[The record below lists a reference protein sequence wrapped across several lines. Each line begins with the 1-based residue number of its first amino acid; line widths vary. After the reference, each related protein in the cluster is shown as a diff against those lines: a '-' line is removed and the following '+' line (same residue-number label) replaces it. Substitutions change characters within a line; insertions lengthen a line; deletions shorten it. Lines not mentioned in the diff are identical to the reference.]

1 MVEDAE
7 ISNMVISSDENQTSV
22 APTPVKHF
30 TKLKDFLIHYKYVK
44 RPDGPGP
51 THTRIGEE
59 KTKIYGGSYHIPED
73 QRNLFWKLYHK
84 EIVSK
89 NKVEYLTEKQ
99 NTDGTSPIAVDL
111 DLHFALD
118 VPERVYTQ
126 DHLDDMVDVY
136 LAELKDI
143 YQFDEDSQFNIF
155 LFEKDTINRVVEKN
169 ITKDGIHMIIGI
181 QMDHKAQKLLRERV
195 IGKVAECWGDFPL
208 VNTWNDVFDEG
219 VTLGYTNWQL
229 YGSCKPKH
237 TAYKLTNVYEVSY
250 DPEDGE
256 FINNRGKPEEYL
268 TAEKFPLLSVQYR
281 NHPHFFYKTSFMT
294 LIDCVAVGTEI
305 NQLRR
310 RTPVPGLIENG
321 FEFGEGSGSS
331 EICKIKN
338 REDLENYLHK
348 WLDAIPSRE
357 YKLREMYEYTSIL
370 PESYYGAGSYAK
382 WMRVAWA
389 LKNTSNKLLIVWI
402 SFSAKA
408 STFDFHSIPEL
419 CAKWDGFDKKTS
431 TEGVTNRSIIFW
443 AIQHNPEGADAVRK
457 NTISYYLDLTINS
470 VSANNIASAVVNAK
484 GAGDYDIAVVLHQ
497 MYKDAYVCADV
508 KNGIWYYFKDHLW
521 KQIDSGTYLRKAI
534 SNELRQLYES
544 RAGELQNY
552 LVSLENDTEDEKIK
566 HTKARLETIFK
577 IVQRL
582 GQTSDKKNIMQEARD
597 LFYDPEFYDRLDSK
611 PYLLCCSNGVVD
623 FKEKIFRKGLPE
635 DYLTKCT
642 EIDYYPLSES
652 RHVPYIPLLEDF
664 MAKLFVKDEL
674 REYMWNH
681 LSAIL
686 IGMPSLNQT
695 FHNYIGFGQNGKS
708 VLTDLMTQTLGSY
721 KVAAPISLI
730 TQGRGK
736 IGGLAPEVVAL
747 KGARYVVMQE
757 PESTDVVHEGP
768 MKEYVSGVETIV
780 ARAPYMTE
788 PVRFQPQFALVVCC
802 NQFMTVRT
810 QDHGTWRRFRVVPF
824 ESLFTPKPV
833 DGDPDKPH
841 QFLIDDELIGK
852 FAQWRETF
860 LAMLVSRAYVN
871 QGRVIDCP
879 TVLSASNEY
888 RERQDYLAEF
898 VRDKV
903 VKCDGSTVRKSQL
916 SEEFKMWY
924 NINFGTK
931 NPRPQNLYEYM
942 DKRYGRCR
950 NGIWRDVKI
959 KFHEEDD
966 DIQDYVDV
974 ENSSIDEEEGADI
987 ELNEL

>member
-1 MVEDAE
+1 MDEDAE
-7 ISNMVISSDENQTSV
+7 ISNTVISSDENQNMEASQI
-22 APTPVKHF
+22 PVKNF
-30 TKLKDFLIHYKYVK
+30 TKLKDFLIHYKYTK
-44 RPDGPGP
+44 RADGPGP
-51 THTRIGEE
+51 THTRIGDE
-59 KTKIYGGSYHIPED
+59 KSKIYGGSYHIPPE
-73 QRNLFWKLYHK
+73 QRSVFWKLYHK
-84 EIVSK
+84 EIVAK

-99 NTDGTSPIAVDL
+99 NIDGTSPIAVDL

-118 VPERVYTQ
+118 LPERVYSQ

-143 YQFDEDSQFNIF
+143 YQFDEESKFNIY
-155 LFEKDTINRVVEKN
+155 LFEKDTVNRVTEKN

-181 QMDHKAQKLLRERV
+181 QMDHNAQKLLRERV
-195 IGKVAECWGDFPL
+195 IEKVSECWGDFPL

-219 VTLGYTNWQL
+219 ITIGYTNWQL

-237 TAYKLTNVYEVSY
+237 AAYKLTNVYEVSY

-256 FINNRGKPEEYL
+256 FINSRGRPEEYL
-268 TAEKFPLLSVQYR
+268 TADNFPKLSIQYPD
-281 NHPHFFYKTSFMT
+281 HPNFFYKTSFM
-294 LIDCVAVGTEI
+294 AVVDRLSAASEI
-305 NQLRR
+305 NQTRK
-310 RTPVPGLIENG
+310 RTPVPGLIDNG
-321 FEFGEGSGSS
+321 GIDFGEGSGSD
-331 EICKIKN
+331 EIRKIKN
-338 REDLENYLHK
+338 RDDLENYLNK
-348 WLDAIPSRE
+348 WLDSITSRD

-370 PESYYGAGSYAK
+370 PEAYYGNGSYSK
-382 WMRVAWA
+382 WMRVGWA

-402 SFSAKA
+402 AFSSK
-408 STFDFHSIPEL
+408 SSSFDFQSVPDL
-419 CAKWDGFDKKTS
+419 CDQWDGFDKKVS
-431 TEGVTNRSIIFW
+431 TDGVTNRSIIFW
-443 AIQHNPEGADAVRK
+443 AIQHNPQGADAVRK
-457 NTISYYLDLTINS
+457 NTVSYYLDLTINS
-470 VSANNIASAVVNAK
+470 VSANNVASTIVNAK

-497 MYKDAYVCADV
+497 MYKDTYVCADV
-508 KNGIWYYFKDHLW
+508 RNGTWFYYADHLW
-521 KQIDSGTYLRKAI
+521 RQLDSGTYLRKAI
-534 SNELRQLYES
+534 SNELRELYEG

-552 LVSLENDTEDEKIK
+552 LFALENDTDEEKVK
-566 HTKARLETIFK
+566 NTKARLETIFK

-597 LFYDPEFYDRLDSK
+597 LFYDPEFYERLDSK
-611 PYLLCCSNGVVD
+611 PYLLCCKNGVVD
-623 FKEKIFRKGLPE
+623 FKEKLFRKGLPE

-642 EIDYYPLSES
+642 DINYYPLSE
-652 RHVPYIPLLEDF
+652 RKHTPYVPLLKDF
-664 MAKLFVKDEL
+664 MAKLFVNDEL

-681 LSAIL
+681 LSAVL

-708 VLTDLMTQTLGSY
+708 VLTDLMTQTMGSY

-824 ESLFTPKPV
+824 ESLFTQKPV
-833 DGDPDKPH
+833 EGDAEKPN

-852 FAQWRETF
+852 FSEWRETF
-860 LAMLVSRAYVN
+860 LAMLVERAYVN
-871 QGRVIDCP
+871 QGRVTDCP

-916 SEEFKMWY
+916 SEEFKMWF

-931 NPRPQNLYEYM
+931 NPRPQNLYDYM

-966 DIQDYVDV
+966 DFQEAEF
-974 ENSSIDEEEGADI
+974 ENSSVEDEDDDI
-987 ELNEL
+987 EINEL